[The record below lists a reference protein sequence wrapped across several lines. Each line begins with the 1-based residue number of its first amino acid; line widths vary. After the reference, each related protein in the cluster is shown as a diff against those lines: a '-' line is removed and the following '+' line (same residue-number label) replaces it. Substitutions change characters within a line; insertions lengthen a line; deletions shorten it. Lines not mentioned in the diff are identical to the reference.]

1 MKERCVMRRS
11 GSGYPHAVAA
21 PKSDLEHRDIAE
33 LEAELRE
40 ARAQNARLERELEAA
55 GRELERVKRS
65 RSWRATEPLRAAKA
79 RLGGRT

>member
-1 MKERCVMRRS
+1 MRTF

-21 PKSDLEHRDIAE
+21 PEADSEHRKTAE

-40 ARAQNARLERELEAA
+40 ARAQNARLERELQAA

-79 RLGGRT
+79 RLGGRP